1 LNFNELKKMADRKK
15 EMLRWYKCKQE
26 GDVPSAR
33 DSHSAVVVNNQ
44 VYMFAG
50 QDLNETLLN
59 DLYRINI

>member
-1 LNFNELKKMADRKK
+1 MADRKK